1 MPTRRTTAGL
11 ANSYEPF
18 GVWLGFGAWTIYNE
32 DHATAVAPG
41 KAWNVFVP
49 GAGSGAFT
57 QTVSAA
63 NSGPWYSRID
73 DTSTDNQ
80 ADRILLVRH
89 DYSLDGMYENHP
101 VSVFYWPTAT
111 GGTNQW
117 YVANADQA
125 TLPIGTSFDVYSQ
138 PASPNAFRVSVMMGA
153 FLYVVDHPLVNHV
166 ACAELH
172 VTRVTGPFAPVATAD
187 FAVDYNRG
195 GSYDGYWFIRSPVP
209 FPAQTQFDVVIDP
222 AQVAAC
228 TDVIF
233 VDGFDGA
240 TP

>member
-1 MPTRRTTAGL
+1 
-11 ANSYEPF
+11 
-18 GVWLGFGAWTIYNE
+18 
-32 DHATAVAPG
+32 
-41 KAWNVFVP
+41 
-49 GAGSGAFT
+49 
-57 QTVSAA
+57 
-63 NSGPWYSRID
+63 
-73 DTSTDNQ
+73 
-80 ADRILLVRH
+80 
-89 DYSLDGMYENHP
+89 MYENHP

-233 VDGFDGA
+233 ADGFDGA